1 MPDYFADR
9 LKTARRRKT
18 EDVMAEFK
26 EEEMSVIAG
35 LAKWDRARADLLR
48 HTSNEF
54 VTELALPDAPPFDDG
69 WTHHEDVSFP
79 FKVDGVDFSLS
90 HTLTKAGVE
99 VWDLLFF
106 AMQSERWPRGDG
118 GKAAIGREWD
128 EDDLWD
134 LVADVIAFLDQ
145 RAQENN

>member
-35 LAKWDRARADLLR
+35 LAKWDRARSDLLR

-106 AMQSERWPRGDG
+106 ACKVNG
-118 GKAAIGREWD
+118 GPVATVGRLPSGGSGTKMIFGTWS
-128 EDDLWD
+128 
-134 LVADVIAFLDQ
+134 Q
-145 RAQENN
+145 M